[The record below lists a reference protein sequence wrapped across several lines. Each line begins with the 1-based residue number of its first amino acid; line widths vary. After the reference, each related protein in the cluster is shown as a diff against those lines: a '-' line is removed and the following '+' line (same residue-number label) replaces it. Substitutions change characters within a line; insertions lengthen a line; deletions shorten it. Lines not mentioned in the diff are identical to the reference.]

1 MAPKALT
8 RETTTGAALEKVQGA
23 IQSPATEVVPKPPS
37 DLEELKADCDSF
49 TFTSFTTEDAF
60 VLGNLLY
67 ARLYPYAVKGKPTVI
82 SIALANTSQV
92 VFQTVTGPGTAPDNE
107 QWVRRKRNT
116 VLRFGNSTW
125 FMHNKFKGDEV
136 AFAAKYGIADSNKGD
151 YAIHGGAIPIRVQ
164 GVEGIVAVVVVSGLK
179 QDEDHGVIADVIK
192 NTTISTATMNTTKWR
207 ISKACQECRAK
218 KIKCNGETPCQ
229 NCSMRNLSCVYRE
242 KARNRTRKVKPRT
255 AAYETIMSHDAME
268 STSLEPSD
276 EGTVPPTPNADDT
289 ASVGPTGSVMDSERS
304 LTHNSVAATHR
315 ASPSC
320 FLQLYYGPSS
330 NFALLNSIYHQIAGT
345 CPNDP
350 PSRSGIVEEVGPGLD
365 LFSHRRLFFGDL
377 ADNQRPSSIPDDCS
391 AMLIDPDTA
400 HRLLERYLLTYWHG
414 LPIMS
419 KDHYRRRLSA
429 LYQPPGIFDYDAPE
443 TIIIMLAVGLGASM
457 TGEEAIADFLFQK
470 TKQGVAKLD
479 EVVNMQMLTQSH
491 AHFQS
496 ERARPNSGFL
506 HVGTACRK
514 AVAAGLHKDGCS
526 RPGYTEDDTNQ
537 RRITFWS
544 LFFWETWQCFV
555 LGRPSSL
562 PDPGSIIPLPKGQKL
577 LKSLVTLSRIMDKCV
592 KKIYSPRHDSLLP
605 VWNAAIEIRRELHQ
619 FAEQQLKDMKF
630 GLVGDPSTG
639 ELGVCQAMVSTMYHH
654 TLLLTFRPFLIL
666 RAKLNHDRAAATS
679 AENLQMPPPWLDSAC
694 EYCLEAA
701 RNSVGFLTGSCA
713 TNILCRVRLSP
724 FDSESES
731 ANKRQDIKYHGF
743 FMEGACYA
751 LAFDMLQE
759 KKTAHRNLP
768 WIHSGLRCL
777 RSMMGSAGV
786 NAGQL
791 PITIASIE
799 QMVRSA
805 GFELKDPVDTNQQK
819 QTPQSTLPGSPA
831 PVSVAGGMRS
841 EPAFTFPSMPFG
853 FDVTGQMNGSSSSP
867 AGAASEDMADF
878 TAADVGWDIDFGT
891 MNMEAFLS
899 LDSAEAFNFA
909 P

>member
-1 MAPKALT
+1 MAPQALT

-23 IQSPATEVVPKPPS
+23 IQSPTTEVIPKPPS

-136 AFAAKYGIADSNKGD
+136 AFAAKYAIADSNKGD

-164 GVEGIVAVVVVSGLK
+164 GVEGIVAVVVSR
-179 QDEDHGVIADVIK
+179 H
-192 NTTISTATMNTTKWR
+192 NSTATMNTTKWR

-255 AAYETIMSHDAME
+255 AAYEIIMSHDAMD

-377 ADNQRPSSIPDDCS
+377 ADNQRPSSVPDDCS

-443 TIIIMLAVGLGASM
+443 TIIIMLA
-457 TGEEAIADFLFQK
+457 
-470 TKQGVAKLD
+470 
-479 EVVNMQMLTQSH
+479 
-491 AHFQS
+491 
-496 ERARPNSGFL
+496 
-506 HVGTACRK
+506 
-514 AVAAGLHKDGCS
+514 
-526 RPGYTEDDTNQ
+526 

-577 LKSLVTLSRIMDKCV
+577 LKSLVTLS
-592 KKIYSPRHDSLLP
+592 L
-605 VWNAAIEIRRELHQ
+605 WNAAIEIRRELHQ

-679 AENLQMPPPWLDSAC
+679 AESLQMPPAWLDSAC

-713 TNILCRVRLSP
+713 TNILCR
-724 FDSESES
+724 
-731 ANKRQDIKYHGF
+731 DIKYHGF

-819 QTPQSTLPGSPA
+819 QSPQSTLPGSPA
-831 PVSVAGGMRS
+831 PVSVAGGIRS

>member
-1 MAPKALT
+1 
-8 RETTTGAALEKVQGA
+8 
-23 IQSPATEVVPKPPS
+23 
-37 DLEELKADCDSF
+37 
-49 TFTSFTTEDAF
+49 
-60 VLGNLLY
+60 
-67 ARLYPYAVKGKPTVI
+67 
-82 SIALANTSQV
+82 
-92 VFQTVTGPGTAPDNE
+92 
-107 QWVRRKRNT
+107 
-116 VLRFGNSTW
+116 
-125 FMHNKFKGDEV
+125 
-136 AFAAKYGIADSNKGD
+136 
-151 YAIHGGAIPIRVQ
+151 
-164 GVEGIVAVVVVSGLK
+164 
-179 QDEDHGVIADVIK
+179 
-192 NTTISTATMNTTKWR
+192 MNTTKWR

-479 EVVNMQMLTQSH
+479 EVVNMQMVQIHL
-491 AHFQS
+491 
-496 ERARPNSGFL
+496 L
-506 HVGTACRK
+506 M
-514 AVAAGLHKDGCS
+514 
-526 RPGYTEDDTNQ
+526 
-537 RRITFWS
+537 IS
-544 LFFWETWQCFV
+544 L
-555 LGRPSSL
+555 
-562 PDPGSIIPLPKGQKL
+562 
-577 LKSLVTLSRIMDKCV
+577 
-592 KKIYSPRHDSLLP
+592 
-605 VWNAAIEIRRELHQ
+605 WNAAIEIRRELHH

-713 TNILCRVRLSP
+713 TNILCR
-724 FDSESES
+724 
-731 ANKRQDIKYHGF
+731 DIKYHGF

-819 QTPQSTLPGSPA
+819 QPPQSTLPGSPA

>member
-1 MAPKALT
+1 
-8 RETTTGAALEKVQGA
+8 
-23 IQSPATEVVPKPPS
+23 
-37 DLEELKADCDSF
+37 
-49 TFTSFTTEDAF
+49 
-60 VLGNLLY
+60 
-67 ARLYPYAVKGKPTVI
+67 
-82 SIALANTSQV
+82 
-92 VFQTVTGPGTAPDNE
+92 
-107 QWVRRKRNT
+107 
-116 VLRFGNSTW
+116 
-125 FMHNKFKGDEV
+125 
-136 AFAAKYGIADSNKGD
+136 
-151 YAIHGGAIPIRVQ
+151 
-164 GVEGIVAVVVVSGLK
+164 
-179 QDEDHGVIADVIK
+179 
-192 NTTISTATMNTTKWR
+192 
-207 ISKACQECRAK
+207 
-218 KIKCNGETPCQ
+218 
-229 NCSMRNLSCVYRE
+229 
-242 KARNRTRKVKPRT
+242 
-255 AAYETIMSHDAME
+255 
-268 STSLEPSD
+268 
-276 EGTVPPTPNADDT
+276 
-289 ASVGPTGSVMDSERS
+289 
-304 LTHNSVAATHR
+304 
-315 ASPSC
+315 
-320 FLQLYYGPSS
+320 
-330 NFALLNSIYHQIAGT
+330 
-345 CPNDP
+345 
-350 PSRSGIVEEVGPGLD
+350 
-365 LFSHRRLFFGDL
+365 
-377 ADNQRPSSIPDDCS
+377 
-391 AMLIDPDTA
+391 
-400 HRLLERYLLTYWHG
+400 
-414 LPIMS
+414 
-419 KDHYRRRLSA
+419 
-429 LYQPPGIFDYDAPE
+429 
-443 TIIIMLAVGLGASM
+443 
-457 TGEEAIADFLFQK
+457 
-470 TKQGVAKLD
+470 
-479 EVVNMQMLTQSH
+479 
-491 AHFQS
+491 
-496 ERARPNSGFL
+496 
-506 HVGTACRK
+506 
-514 AVAAGLHKDGCS
+514 
-526 RPGYTEDDTNQ
+526 
-537 RRITFWS
+537 
-544 LFFWETWQCFV
+544 
-555 LGRPSSL
+555 
-562 PDPGSIIPLPKGQKL
+562 
-577 LKSLVTLSRIMDKCV
+577 MDKCV

-605 VWNAAIEIRRELHQ
+605 VWNAAIEIRRELHH

-713 TNILCRVRLSP
+713 TNILCR
-724 FDSESES
+724 
-731 ANKRQDIKYHGF
+731 DIKYHGF

-819 QTPQSTLPGSPA
+819 QPPQSTLPGSPA

>member
-1 MAPKALT
+1 
-8 RETTTGAALEKVQGA
+8 
-23 IQSPATEVVPKPPS
+23 
-37 DLEELKADCDSF
+37 
-49 TFTSFTTEDAF
+49 
-60 VLGNLLY
+60 
-67 ARLYPYAVKGKPTVI
+67 
-82 SIALANTSQV
+82 
-92 VFQTVTGPGTAPDNE
+92 
-107 QWVRRKRNT
+107 
-116 VLRFGNSTW
+116 
-125 FMHNKFKGDEV
+125 
-136 AFAAKYGIADSNKGD
+136 
-151 YAIHGGAIPIRVQ
+151 
-164 GVEGIVAVVVVSGLK
+164 
-179 QDEDHGVIADVIK
+179 
-192 NTTISTATMNTTKWR
+192 
-207 ISKACQECRAK
+207 
-218 KIKCNGETPCQ
+218 
-229 NCSMRNLSCVYRE
+229 MRNLSCVYRE

-276 EGTVPPTPNADDT
+276 EGTVPPTPNADDA

-377 ADNQRPSSIPDDCS
+377 ADNQRPSSVPDDCS

-479 EVVNMQMLTQSH
+479 EVVNMQMLTHSH

-562 PDPGSIIPLPKGQKL
+562 PDP
-577 LKSLVTLSRIMDKCV
+577 
-592 KKIYSPRHDSLLP
+592 

-639 ELGVCQAMVSTMYHH
+639 ELGVCQAMVST
-654 TLLLTFRPFLIL
+654 
-666 RAKLNHDRAAATS
+666 K
-679 AENLQMPPPWLDSAC
+679 NLQMPPPWLDSAC

-713 TNILCRVRLSP
+713 TNILCR
-724 FDSESES
+724 
-731 ANKRQDIKYHGF
+731 DIKYHGF

-819 QTPQSTLPGSPA
+819 QPPQSTLPGSPA

>member
-1 MAPKALT
+1 MTPKALT

-23 IQSPATEVVPKPPS
+23 IQSPTTEVIVKPPS

-49 TFTSFTTEDAF
+49 TFTSFTTDDAF

-164 GVEGIVAVVVVSGLK
+164 GVEGIAAVVVVSGLK

-192 NTTISTATMNTTKWR
+192 NTTNSTATMNTTKWR

-377 ADNQRPSSIPDDCS
+377 ADNQRPSSVPDDCS

-479 EVVNMQMLTQSH
+479 EVVNMQMVQIHLLMISH
-491 AHFQS
+491 GNALYLADLAHFLTPVRS
-496 ERARPNSGFL
+496 Y
-506 HVGTACRK
+506 HYRK
-514 AVAAGLHKDGCS
+514 AKN
-526 RPGYTEDDTNQ
+526 Y
-537 RRITFWS
+537 
-544 LFFWETWQCFV
+544 
-555 LGRPSSL
+555 SSL
-562 PDPGSIIPLPKGQKL
+562 WLPYHV
-577 LKSLVTLSRIMDKCV
+577 SWTI
-592 KKIYSPRHDSLLP
+592 
-605 VWNAAIEIRRELHQ
+605 WNAAIEIRRELHQ

-713 TNILCRVRLSP
+713 TNILCR
-724 FDSESES
+724 
-731 ANKRQDIKYHGF
+731 DIKYHGF

-777 RSMMGSAGV
+777 RSMMGSAGI

-819 QTPQSTLPGSPA
+819 QPPQSTLPGSPA

-867 AGAASEDMADF
+867 AGAASEEMADF

>member
-23 IQSPATEVVPKPPS
+23 IQGPKTEVILKPPS

-92 VFQTVTGPGTAPDNE
+92 VYQTVTGPGTAPDNE

-192 NTTISTATMNTTKWR
+192 NTANSTATMNTTKWR

-457 TGEEAIADFLFQK
+457 TGEEAIAEFLFQK

-479 EVVNMQMLTQSH
+479 EVVNMQMVQIHL
-491 AHFQS
+491 
-496 ERARPNSGFL
+496 L
-506 HVGTACRK
+506 M
-514 AVAAGLHKDGCS
+514 
-526 RPGYTEDDTNQ
+526 
-537 RRITFWS
+537 IS
-544 LFFWETWQCFV
+544 L
-555 LGRPSSL
+555 
-562 PDPGSIIPLPKGQKL
+562 
-577 LKSLVTLSRIMDKCV
+577 
-592 KKIYSPRHDSLLP
+592 
-605 VWNAAIEIRRELHQ
+605 WNAAIEIRRELHH

-713 TNILCRVRLSP
+713 TNILCR
-724 FDSESES
+724 
-731 ANKRQDIKYHGF
+731 DIKYHGF

-819 QTPQSTLPGSPA
+819 QPPQSTLPGSPA

-853 FDVTGQMNGSSSSP
+853 FDVTGQMNGTSSSP
-867 AGAASEDMADF
+867 AGAASEDMTDF

>member
-1 MAPKALT
+1 MTPKALT

-23 IQSPATEVVPKPPS
+23 IQSPTTEVIPKPPS
-37 DLEELKADCDSF
+37 DLEELKIDCDSF

-164 GVEGIVAVVVVSGLK
+164 GVEGIVAIVVVSGLK

-192 NTTISTATMNTTKWR
+192 NTTNTTATMNTTKWR

-255 AAYETIMSHDAME
+255 AAYETIMSHDAMDC
-268 STSLEPSD
+268 TSLEPSD

-289 ASVGPTGSVMDSERS
+289 ASVGPTSVMDSERS

-377 ADNQRPSSIPDDCS
+377 ADNQRPSSVPDDCS

-479 EVVNMQMLTQSH
+479 EVVNMQMVQIHLLMISHGNALSLADLARFLTPVQSYH
-491 AHFQS
+491 Y
-496 ERARPNSGFL
+496 
-506 HVGTACRK
+506 RK
-514 AVAAGLHKDGCS
+514 AKN
-526 RPGYTEDDTNQ
+526 Y
-537 RRITFWS
+537 
-544 LFFWETWQCFV
+544 
-555 LGRPSSL
+555 SSL
-562 PDPGSIIPLPKGQKL
+562 
-577 LKSLVTLSRIMDKCV
+577 C
-592 KKIYSPRHDSLLP
+592 PRHDSLLP

-713 TNILCRVRLSP
+713 TNILCR
-724 FDSESES
+724 
-731 ANKRQDIKYHGF
+731 DIKYHGF

-805 GFELKDPVDTNQQK
+805 GFELKDPVDSNQQK
-819 QTPQSTLPGSPA
+819 QPPQSTLPGSPA

-867 AGAASEDMADF
+867 AGAAPEDMADF

>member
-1 MAPKALT
+1 
-8 RETTTGAALEKVQGA
+8 
-23 IQSPATEVVPKPPS
+23 
-37 DLEELKADCDSF
+37 
-49 TFTSFTTEDAF
+49 
-60 VLGNLLY
+60 
-67 ARLYPYAVKGKPTVI
+67 
-82 SIALANTSQV
+82 
-92 VFQTVTGPGTAPDNE
+92 
-107 QWVRRKRNT
+107 
-116 VLRFGNSTW
+116 
-125 FMHNKFKGDEV
+125 
-136 AFAAKYGIADSNKGD
+136 
-151 YAIHGGAIPIRVQ
+151 
-164 GVEGIVAVVVVSGLK
+164 
-179 QDEDHGVIADVIK
+179 
-192 NTTISTATMNTTKWR
+192 
-207 ISKACQECRAK
+207 
-218 KIKCNGETPCQ
+218 
-229 NCSMRNLSCVYRE
+229 MRNLSCVYRE

-276 EGTVPPTPNADDT
+276 EGTVPPTPNADDA
-289 ASVGPTGSVMDSERS
+289 ASVGPTGSAMDSERS

-377 ADNQRPSSIPDDCS
+377 ADNQRPSSVPDDCS

-443 TIIIMLAVGLGASM
+443 TIIIMLA
-457 TGEEAIADFLFQK
+457 
-470 TKQGVAKLD
+470 
-479 EVVNMQMLTQSH
+479 
-491 AHFQS
+491 
-496 ERARPNSGFL
+496 
-506 HVGTACRK
+506 
-514 AVAAGLHKDGCS
+514 
-526 RPGYTEDDTNQ
+526 

-713 TNILCRVRLSP
+713 TNILCR
-724 FDSESES
+724 
-731 ANKRQDIKYHGF
+731 DIKYHGF

-819 QTPQSTLPGSPA
+819 QPPQSTLPGSPA

>member
-1 MAPKALT
+1 
-8 RETTTGAALEKVQGA
+8 
-23 IQSPATEVVPKPPS
+23 
-37 DLEELKADCDSF
+37 
-49 TFTSFTTEDAF
+49 
-60 VLGNLLY
+60 
-67 ARLYPYAVKGKPTVI
+67 
-82 SIALANTSQV
+82 
-92 VFQTVTGPGTAPDNE
+92 
-107 QWVRRKRNT
+107 
-116 VLRFGNSTW
+116 
-125 FMHNKFKGDEV
+125 
-136 AFAAKYGIADSNKGD
+136 
-151 YAIHGGAIPIRVQ
+151 
-164 GVEGIVAVVVVSGLK
+164 
-179 QDEDHGVIADVIK
+179 
-192 NTTISTATMNTTKWR
+192 
-207 ISKACQECRAK
+207 
-218 KIKCNGETPCQ
+218 
-229 NCSMRNLSCVYRE
+229 MRNLSCVYRE

-350 PSRSGIVEEVGPGLD
+350 PSRSGIVEE
-365 LFSHRRLFFGDL
+365 
-377 ADNQRPSSIPDDCS
+377 
-391 AMLIDPDTA
+391 
-400 HRLLERYLLTYWHG
+400 
-414 LPIMS
+414 
-419 KDHYRRRLSA
+419 
-429 LYQPPGIFDYDAPE
+429 
-443 TIIIMLAVGLGASM
+443 
-457 TGEEAIADFLFQK
+457 
-470 TKQGVAKLD
+470 
-479 EVVNMQMLTQSH
+479 
-491 AHFQS
+491 
-496 ERARPNSGFL
+496 
-506 HVGTACRK
+506 
-514 AVAAGLHKDGCS
+514 
-526 RPGYTEDDTNQ
+526 

-713 TNILCRVRLSP
+713 TNILCR
-724 FDSESES
+724 
-731 ANKRQDIKYHGF
+731 DIKYHGF

-831 PVSVAGGMRS
+831 TVSVAGGMRS

-853 FDVTGQMNGSSSSP
+853 FDVTGQMNGNSSSP

>member
-23 IQSPATEVVPKPPS
+23 IQGPKTEVILKPPS

-92 VFQTVTGPGTAPDNE
+92 VYQTVTGPGTAPDNE

-192 NTTISTATMNTTKWR
+192 NTTSSTATMNTTKWR

-377 ADNQRPSSIPDDCS
+377 ADNQRPSSVPDDCS

-479 EVVNMQMLTQSH
+479 EVVNMQMVQIHLLMISH
-491 AHFQS
+491 GNALS
-496 ERARPNSGFL
+496 LADLARFPTLVRSY
-506 HVGTACRK
+506 HYRK
-514 AVAAGLHKDGCS
+514 AKS
-526 RPGYTEDDTNQ
+526 Y
-537 RRITFWS
+537 
-544 LFFWETWQCFV
+544 
-555 LGRPSSL
+555 SSL
-562 PDPGSIIPLPKGQKL
+562 
-577 LKSLVTLSRIMDKCV
+577 C
-592 KKIYSPRHDSLLP
+592 PRHDSLLP

-713 TNILCRVRLSP
+713 TNILCR
-724 FDSESES
+724 
-731 ANKRQDIKYHGF
+731 DIKYHGF

-819 QTPQSTLPGSPA
+819 QPPQSTLPGSPA

>member
-1 MAPKALT
+1 
-8 RETTTGAALEKVQGA
+8 
-23 IQSPATEVVPKPPS
+23 
-37 DLEELKADCDSF
+37 
-49 TFTSFTTEDAF
+49 
-60 VLGNLLY
+60 
-67 ARLYPYAVKGKPTVI
+67 
-82 SIALANTSQV
+82 
-92 VFQTVTGPGTAPDNE
+92 
-107 QWVRRKRNT
+107 
-116 VLRFGNSTW
+116 
-125 FMHNKFKGDEV
+125 
-136 AFAAKYGIADSNKGD
+136 
-151 YAIHGGAIPIRVQ
+151 
-164 GVEGIVAVVVVSGLK
+164 
-179 QDEDHGVIADVIK
+179 
-192 NTTISTATMNTTKWR
+192 MNATKWR

-229 NCSMRNLSCVYRE
+229 NCRMRNLSCVYRE

-276 EGTVPPTPNADDT
+276 EGTVPPTPSADDA
-289 ASVGPTGSVMDSERS
+289 ASIGPSGSVMDSERS
-304 LTHNSVAATHR
+304 IPHNAVAATHR

-345 CPNDP
+345 SPNDP
-350 PSRSGIVEEVGPGLD
+350 PSRTGVVEEGGPGLD

-377 ADNQRPSSIPDDCS
+377 ADNQRPTSLPDDCS
-391 AMLIDPDTA
+391 AMLINPETA

-414 LPIMS
+414 LPVMS
-419 KDHYRRRLSA
+419 KDDYRRRLDA
-429 LYQPPGIFDYDAPE
+429 LFQPPGIFDYDQPE

-457 TGEEAIADFLFQK
+457 TGEEAIAEFLFQK
-470 TKQGVAKLD
+470 TKQGAAKLD
-479 EVVNMQMLTQSH
+479 EVVNMQVVQIHLLMI
-491 AHFQS
+491 
-496 ERARPNSGFL
+496 
-506 HVGTACRK
+506 
-514 AVAAGLHKDGCS
+514 KD
-526 RPGYTEDDTNQ
+526 ETNQ
-537 RRITFWS
+537 RSITFWS
-544 LFFWETWQCFV
+544 VFFWETWQCFV
-555 LGRPSSL
+555 LGRHSSI
-562 PDPGSIIPLPKGQKL
+562 PDPGPVIPLPKDQKL
-577 LKSLVTLSRIMDKCV
+577 LRSLITLSRIMDKCV
-592 KKIYSPRHDSLLP
+592 KRIYSPRHDSLLP
-605 VWNAAIEIRRELHQ
+605 VWNAALEIRRELHQ

-630 GLVGDPSTG
+630 GLIGDPSTG

-666 RAKLNHDRAAATS
+666 RAKLNHDRASATS
-679 AENLQMPPPWLDSAC
+679 ADNLQPPPPWLDSAC

-713 TNILCRVRLSP
+713 TNILCR
-724 FDSESES
+724 
-731 ANKRQDIKYHGF
+731 DIKYHGF
-743 FMEGACYA
+743 FIEGACYA

-777 RSMMGSAGV
+777 RSMMESAGIS
-786 NAGQL
+786 AGQL

-805 GFELKDPVDTNQQK
+805 GFELKDPVDQTKQYQQ
-819 QTPQSTLPGSPA
+819 QTPNSTLPGSPA
-831 PVSVAGGMRS
+831 LTSIAGGTGS

-853 FDVTGQMNGSSSSP
+853 FDVTGQMNGTPP
-867 AGAASEDMADF
+867 AGAGQEDMADF
-878 TAADVGWDIDFGT
+878 TAADVGWDIDFGS